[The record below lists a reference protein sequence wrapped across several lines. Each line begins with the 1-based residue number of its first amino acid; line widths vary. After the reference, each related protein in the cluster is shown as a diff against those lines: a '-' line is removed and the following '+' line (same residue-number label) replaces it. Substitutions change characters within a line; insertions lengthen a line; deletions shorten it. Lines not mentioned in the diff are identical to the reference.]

1 MLAAVA
7 GANCQSIDSM
17 RQVVSIAL
25 AALAIPATAG
35 TTSTGLRG
43 LVTRGPVTPV
53 CRAGEPCSAP
63 ARHVTIVF
71 TRNGVSKSTITGDD
85 GRYSILLKAGTYA
98 TRISAA
104 AKFGFAP
111 RSVYVPAGRI
121 STRNFSIDTGIR

>member
-1 MLAAVA
+1 
-7 GANCQSIDSM
+7 M
-17 RQVVSIAL
+17 RQVVLIAVAAL
-25 AALAIPATAG
+25 AVAIPATAG

-43 LVTRGPVTPV
+43 LVTRGPITPV

-63 ARHVTIVF
+63 ARHMTIVF
-71 TRNGVSKSTITGDD
+71 TRNGISKSTVTGDD
-85 GRYSILLKAGTYA
+85 GRYSILLRAGTYA
-98 TRISAA
+98 ARIAAA